1 MADYIDLYTLQ
12 TTVRNDIG
20 SLYPDSVWVKAEIAS
35 LSVKSN
41 GHCYM
46 EFSQTRGGVLVAKA
60 RAVAWRNRYLLMD
73 SAFASVTGSRLA
85 AGMEILALV
94 RISYHEIYG
103 FSLTVEDVNPEFTL
117 GQREKLRKETLARL
131 TGEGLAELQKN
142 LTLSHIPYRLA
153 VISAETAA
161 GWGDFSRHIRE
172 NARGYAYD
180 LRLFPAQM
188 QGQDAPVSMMA
199 ALASVLASG
208 ERYDAV
214 LILRGGG
221 SGLDLDCFDD
231 YGLCAAVARCPLPVL
246 SAVGHDRDV
255 HVLDMVAYAALKT
268 PTALADFILDT
279 TASAEAGIDALENRL
294 NIAFAA
300 RFSALQAKMDLL
312 FSRICQLASSAVDR
326 AETSLRLLEMRLDS
340 GDPRQVIRR
349 GYTLVL
355 DKDSVRLSSASSS
368 VAGDTV
374 RVVFPDGILN
384 CRVESVGTMPYFD
397 ENKEEDGKV

>member
-1 MADYIDLYTLQ
+1 
-12 TTVRNDIG
+12 
-20 SLYPDSVWVKAEIAS
+20 
-35 LSVKSN
+35 
-41 GHCYM
+41 
-46 EFSQTRGGVLVAKA
+46 
-60 RAVAWRNRYLLMD
+60 
-73 SAFASVTGSRLA
+73 
-85 AGMEILALV
+85 
-94 RISYHEIYG
+94 
-103 FSLTVEDVNPEFTL
+103 
-117 GQREKLRKETLARL
+117 
-131 TGEGLAELQKN
+131 
-142 LTLSHIPYRLA
+142 
-153 VISAETAA
+153 
-161 GWGDFSRHIRE
+161 
-172 NARGYAYD
+172 
-180 LRLFPAQM
+180 M

>member
-46 EFSQTRGGVLVAKA
+46 EFSQTQGGVLVAKA

-231 YGLCAAVARCPLPVL
+231 YGLCAAVAHCPGFEGNVQPYGGASRPGRLPCGL
-246 SAVGHDRDV
+246 VGHHR
-255 HVLDMVAYAALKT
+255 H
-268 PTALADFILDT
+268 
-279 TASAEAGIDALENRL
+279 
-294 NIAFAA
+294 
-300 RFSALQAKMDLL
+300 LL
-312 FSRICQLASSAVDR
+312 FKGRYGRSEQRPERSHHIHRHRFPFRRKPQGARDR
-326 AETSLRLLEMRLDS
+326 VHQEGCTLLLC
-340 GDPRQVIRR
+340 P
-349 GYTLVL
+349 
-355 DKDSVRLSSASSS
+355 
-368 VAGDTV
+368 
-374 RVVFPDGILN
+374 
-384 CRVESVGTMPYFD
+384 
-397 ENKEEDGKV
+397 